1 MSYQNISNGKPPW
14 SQITM
19 QSAKYFTATVE
30 SPFTMTK
37 IQNIKDKLR
46 FVALKPGLSG
56 NCISTFLM
64 SLCKY
69 FANCFASSV
78 FPINK

>member
-1 MSYQNISNGKPPW
+1 MSYQNISNGKLTW

-37 IQNIKDKLR
+37 IQNQGQTS
-46 FVALKPGLSG
+46 V
-56 NCISTFLM
+56 CST
-64 SLCKY
+64 KTRP
-69 FANCFASSV
+69 V
-78 FPINK
+78 R